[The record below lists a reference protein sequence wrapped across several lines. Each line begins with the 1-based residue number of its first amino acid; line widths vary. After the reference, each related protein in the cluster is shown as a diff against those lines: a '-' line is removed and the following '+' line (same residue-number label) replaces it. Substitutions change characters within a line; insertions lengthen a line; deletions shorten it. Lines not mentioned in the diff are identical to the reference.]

1 MRSFDAIRKA
11 IYELE
16 KGTHSQTN
24 FYREIT
30 KYLIEKVSTLK
41 ITDEEGKTKADI
53 PTFFANP
60 ERAVAKLKEQRNL
73 TLPVISVS
81 IDDIEEDV
89 DRRRTDSIVETQKAW
104 DKTAQR
110 AVRVVSLA
118 AKPVKVTFMVNFWA
132 KYIEDINQMVEEFQL
147 FFNPGMPIRTSKSN
161 TTLSYI
167 SQVADNSTLQIGD
180 REDRV
185 IKKSIMVA
193 LDTYI
198 PNKTFQLTNTGEL
211 LDVSLDIVLFDTDKQ
226 YQEAV
231 GGDIEGDNPYPDMAL
246 AEKRW
251 SDPNP
256 TFPEET

>member
-1 MRSFDAIRKA
+1 MKSLEAIRKA

-16 KGTHSQTN
+16 KGSHAKTD

-30 KYLIEKVSTLK
+30 KYIIQKVSTLK

-89 DRRRTDSIVETQKAW
+89 ERRRTDSIVETQRAW

-110 AVRVVSLA
+110 AVRVVSIA
-118 AKPVKVTFMVNFWA
+118 AKPVKVTYMINFWA
-132 KYIEDINQMVEEFQL
+132 KYVEDINQMIEEFQL
-147 FFNPGMPIRTSKSN
+147 FFNPGMPIRTSRSN
-161 TTLSYI
+161 SILSYI
-167 SQVADNSTLQIGD
+167 AQVTDNSTLQIGD

-185 IKKSIMVA
+185 IKKSVMIS

-198 PNKTFQLTNTGEL
+198 PNKTYQLTKSGEITDVN
-211 LDVSLDIVLFDTDKQ
+211 LDVILLNTEQEFQDAVTGGLEGEKYGNDIAL
-226 YQEAV
+226 
-231 GGDIEGDNPYPDMAL
+231 GDR
-246 AEKRW
+246 RW
-251 SDPNP
+251 SNSGEAD
-256 TFPEET
+256 ESQL

>member
-1 MRSFDAIRKA
+1 MRSFEAIRKS

-16 KGTHSQTN
+16 KGSHAQTN

-30 KYLIEKVSTLK
+30 KYIIQKVSTIK

-89 DRRRTDSIVETQKAW
+89 ERRRTDSIVETQKAW

-118 AKPVKVTFMVNFWA
+118 DKPVKVTFMVNFWA
-132 KYIEDINQMVEEFQL
+132 KYVEDVNQMVEEFQL
-147 FFNPGMPIRTSKSN
+147 FFNPGMPIRTSRSN
-161 TTLSYI
+161 STLSYI
-167 SQVADNSTLQIGD
+167 SQVTDNSTLQIGD

-185 IKKSIMVA
+185 IKKSIMVS

-198 PNKTFQLTNTGEL
+198 PNKTYQLTKTGEIIDLGIDIL
-211 LDVSLDIVLFDTDKQ
+211 LFNTEQ
-226 YQEAV
+226 EYQDAV
-231 GGDIEGDNPYPDMAL
+231 GGGLEGDNPNPDLGLGDRRYRHA
-246 AEKRW
+246 APE
-251 SDPNP
+251 DPIS
-256 TFPEET
+256 E

>member
-1 MRSFDAIRKA
+1 MRSFDAIRKS

-16 KGTHSQTN
+16 NGTHTQTN

-30 KYLIEKVSTLK
+30 KYLIKKVSTLR
-41 ITDEEGKTKADI
+41 ITDDEGKTKADI

-60 ERAVAKLKEQRNL
+60 ERAVAKLKEDRNL

-81 IDDIEEDV
+81 IDDLEEDTE
-89 DRRRTDSIVETQKAW
+89 RRRTDSIVETQKAW

-147 FFNPGMPIRTSKSN
+147 FFNPGMPVRTSKSN

-167 SQVADNSTLQIGD
+167 SQITDNSTLQIGD
-180 REDRV
+180 REDRI
-185 IKKSIMVA
+185 IKKSIMVS

-198 PNKTFQLTNTGEL
+198 PNKTYQLTNTGEL
-211 LDVSLDIVLFDTDKQ
+211 LDVSLDIVLFNTDTQFQAAK
-226 YQEAV
+226 
-231 GGDIEGDNPYPDMAL
+231 GGNIDGDNSDPHEAL
-246 AEKRW
+246 RTKRW
-251 SDPNP
+251 PDPDYVP
-256 TFPEET
+256 PKET